1 MSLNNV
7 IAFALLLKKIT
18 RKGSLGKKN
27 FQQRMRK
34 NNTSNANGTSKTEAV
49 KKQDVSVSSCSSSET
64 EEEDEVEQVYSNH
77 HHQDFNKINKKSSLI
92 VDTAPSIKSLQA
104 SQIKVALRTSVIVDE
119 ANMQLENEVAQVVVA
134 TPTPDFQKSS
144 ISLSSTK
151 TTTAVQN
158 VIIRDFAYPTDSPL
172 HFGRNM
178 LASLNNQSAVSLSS
192 PDFNGR
198 DARAL
203 FDFSPETEYEIAL
216 KAGQCVWVQYRQCPG
231 WLIADVQDETGLIP
245 ESYVEFI

>member
-34 NNTSNANGTSKTEAV
+34 NNTSNANGTSKTEAM

-64 EEEDEVEQVYSNH
+64 EEEDEIEQVYSNH
-77 HHQDFNKINKKSSLI
+77 HHQDFNKVNKKSSLI

-104 SQIKVALRTSVIVDE
+104 SQIKVALRTSVIVDGDDK
-119 ANMQLENEVAQVVVA
+119 QLESEVAQVVVA
-134 TPTPDFQKSS
+134 TPTLDLKKSS
-144 ISLSSTK
+144 ISLSSAK
-151 TTTAVQN
+151 TTTAAQN

-172 HFGRNM
+172 HFGRNT
-178 LASLNNQSAVSLSS
+178 LVSLNNQSTVSLSS

>member
-1 MSLNNV
+1 MSLNN
-7 IAFALLLKKIT
+7 IT

-34 NNTSNANGTSKTEAV
+34 NNTSNANGTSKAEAM
-49 KKQDVSVSSCSSSET
+49 KKQDISVSSCSSSET

-104 SQIKVALRTSVIVDE
+104 SQIKVALRTSVIVDGDDK
-119 ANMQLENEVAQVVVA
+119 QLENEVVQVVVA
-134 TPTPDFQKSS
+134 TPTLDLQSS

-158 VIIRDFAYPTDSPL
+158 VIVRDFAYPADSPL
-172 HFGRNM
+172 HFGRNT
-178 LASLNNQSAVSLSS
+178 LVSLNNQSIVSLSS

>member
-1 MSLNNV
+1 
-7 IAFALLLKKIT
+7 
-18 RKGSLGKKN
+18 
-27 FQQRMRK
+27 MRK
-34 NNTSNANGTSKTEAV
+34 NNTTNGTAKTEAM
-49 KKQDVSVSSCSSSET
+49 KKQGISVSSCSSSET
-64 EEEDEVEQVYSNH
+64 EEEDEITQVYSHH
-77 HHQDFNKINKKSSLI
+77 HHQDFNTINKKSSLV

-104 SQIKVALRTSVIVDE
+104 SQIKAALRTSVLVDE
-119 ANMQLENEVAQVVVA
+119 DDKQLENEVIQVVVA
-134 TPTPDFQKSS
+134 TPTLSLQKSS
-144 ISLSSTK
+144 VSLSSTK
-151 TTTAVQN
+151 TTTATQN

-172 HFGRNM
+172 HFGKNA
-178 LASLNNQSAVSLSS
+178 LTSLNNQSLVSLSS